1 MIISVIE
8 DACPYLVGIVLL
20 DKQDV
25 VLVVVVLVEVAQIVF
40 AILQDDEDLVFV
52 EEFAQQLSMLV
63 VVQSFYIGV
72 VPHLAPS
79 EGRVSTTLQANAI
92 NRELCQQVSLRG
104 ASLDGNLRE
113 ILVEDCFLDLRIGV
127 ERNLDDL
134 CLAIGVGREIHDSRA
149 RCTLCHIV
157 LPVANHGS
165 HVETLHEAEAL
176 LSVTIHHI
184 IDGTRVVLLEYVD
197 IEHVFA
203 HEHLFCHADH
213 LVFTFLIEDDDIV
226 EVGAVA
232 HKLVLF
238 QSCTDKAV
246 CTIDVELLIGF
257 SHLRGV
263 DGVEIAYL
271 RLARMILTIFVLEE
285 LEPIGCHLHEI
296 G

>member
-8 DACPYLVGIVLL
+8 DTCPNLVRIVLL
-20 DKQDV
+20 DKLDV
-25 VLVVVVLVEVAQIVF
+25 VLVVVVLIEVAQIVF

-63 VVQSFYIGV
+63 VVQSLHIGV

-79 EGRVSTTLQANAI
+79 KGRVSTTLQTNAI

-104 ASLDGNLRE
+104 TSLDGDLRE
-113 ILVEDCFLDLRIGV
+113 VLVEDCLLDLRIGV

-134 CLAIGVGREIHDSRA
+134 SLTIGVGREVHDPRA
-149 RCTLCHIV
+149 RCALCHIV

-176 LSVTIHHI
+176 LSVTIDHI

-203 HEHLFCHADH
+203 HEHLFCYADH

-257 SHLRGV
+257 SHLRRV

-271 RLARMILTIFVLEE
+271 RLARMVLAIFILEE